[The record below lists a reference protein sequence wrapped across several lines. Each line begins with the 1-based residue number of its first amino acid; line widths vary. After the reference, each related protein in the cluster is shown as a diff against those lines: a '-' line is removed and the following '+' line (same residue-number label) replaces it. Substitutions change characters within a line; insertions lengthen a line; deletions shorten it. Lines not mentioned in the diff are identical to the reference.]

1 MGVGIVTV
9 VDFEGPQL
17 PALRISDLKRIGQSP
32 AHYKAAI
39 DSTASHLDK
48 GSAVHAAL
56 LGGKRVC
63 YFDRQTESGKQAP
76 RSGKFWEQFQADN
89 PDALILTRD
98 EYFQTNG
105 MVEAVRACPEA
116 MRVLD
121 GAKETTLRWDVQGR
135 ACRGTPDVLCDQYVT
150 ELKTTRSS
158 DPRRFMWDA
167 IKLGY
172 FAQLAWYMDGALKAG
187 AATPDAAFVVAVE
200 SAAPYVV
207 TVFRATERALEMGR
221 RTYRSWFERLLNC
234 EASDEWPGYV
244 QSVVDLDVPDRDGE
258 AFAEEAA

>member
-1 MGVGIVTV
+1 MTV

-32 AHYKAAI
+32 AHYKAAA
-39 DSTASHLDK
+39 DKEASHLDK
-48 GSAVHAAL
+48 GSAVHSVL
-56 LGGKRVC
+56 LGGQRIC

-76 RSGKFWEQFQADN
+76 RNGKFWEQFQADN

-98 EYFQTNG
+98 EYFSTMG
-105 MVEAVRACPEA
+105 MVSAVQACPEA

-121 GAKETTLRWDVQGR
+121 GVKEQTMRWDIQGR
-135 ACRGTPDVLCDQYVT
+135 ACRGTPDVRCDQYIT

-167 IKLGY
+167 LKLGY
-172 FAQLAWYMDGALKAG
+172 HAQLAWYLDGALKARVG
-187 AATPDAAFVVAVE
+187 TPDVAYVVAVE
-200 SAAPYVV
+200 SSAPYVV
-207 TVFRATERALEMGR
+207 TVFRATDRALEMGR

-234 EASDEWPGYV
+234 EATDEWPGYV
-244 QSVVDLDVPDRDGE
+244 QTVVELDVPDRDGD
-258 AFAEEAA
+258 AFTEEAA